1 MQKRNLIHK
10 LNTKILCVLILFVLI
25 YITAGFVPQTLNI
38 SYGATYTY
46 TKNSNNLPSDFEQ
59 KYPGYVTL
67 VQALVASHPN
77 WTFKLY
83 ETGLSWEATINS
95 EYQNHADSIKN
106 VVKNS

>member
-1 MQKRNLIHK
+1 MQKHNLIHK

-59 KYPGYVTL
+59 KLINLINLYGRSIVEEYIEKEL
-67 VQALVASHPN
+67 
-77 WTFKLY
+77 FKFV
-83 ETGLSWEATINS
+83 EISDEAWS
-95 EYQNHADSIKN
+95 E
-106 VVKNS
+106 